1 MMMTSKKKPAP
12 QKAAKRRKP
21 RVGTMVG
28 NVYPKL
34 RQDIFYM
41 YPSISSARANRQEDG
56 FTVRAT
62 FTEVLP
68 DE

>member
-1 MMMTSKKKPAP
+1 MPSKKPAP
-12 QKAAKRRKP
+12 QKAAQKRKP

-28 NVYPKL
+28 NVYPNHKL
-34 RQDIFYM
+34 RQNIFYM
-41 YPSISSARANRQEDG
+41 YPSISSAQSNRQEDG